1 MAKSGNT
8 GNVFDLGELR
18 RLVDE
23 LGAAPREVRAALLD
37 EAVAGDAGATGA
49 GEAGEC
55 DCPGCGA
62 EALSFPPVDLAP
74 ADELARAVLAVP
86 LVRDA
91 ARLAAWTGTRAV
103 TSEHLLPDPAGAAA
117 ELGLPGPGRLHLLW
131 VVAVNTGMLRISR
144 GTAAPGPFT
153 PDGSLPPQA
162 LLEFWDGV
170 VMDVLD
176 RADESLTGSAV
187 IDEHLAEMLATL
199 YAMSDGL
206 APATLVKGILQSHE
220 VACEARPAQMRLLAA
235 SLPGELAAALDL
247 LGYCGLI
254 EWSPA
259 GRPRLTPLGVWAVRQ
274 DLIREGHD
282 APTGAEVAV
291 FAGLEAGELV
301 EAVTEGSAAPS
312 AVTVWLESRTPE
324 AAARALVA
332 AAAGGDAGRRGVVN
346 TILEELGPEAE
357 APVREALAEPSLW
370 RYAASWLH
378 IRDLPAPALTPA
390 DNTWIAVDTLAS
402 LIRRGK
408 APEGLG
414 EFAALQPGEDLMRMV
429 EEMALVD
436 HPDAVAVLDMLGA
449 HHADAAV
456 AKAARKAAMK
466 VRSR

>member
-23 LGAAPREVRAALLD
+23 LGTAPREARAAVLD
-37 EAVAGDAGATGA
+37 EAVAGETG
-49 GEAGEC
+49 GEEC

-62 EALSFPPVDLAP
+62 EALSFPPVELAP
-74 ADELARAVLAVP
+74 AEELARAVLDVP

-91 ARLAAWTGTRAV
+91 RRLAVWTGTRRV
-103 TSEHLLPDPAGAAA
+103 TAECLLPDPAGAAA
-117 ELGLPGPGRLHLLW
+117 ELGLPGPDRLHLLW

-153 PDGSLPPQA
+153 PAGDLPPQE

-187 IDEHLAEMLATL
+187 VDEHLAEMLATL
-199 YAMSDGL
+199 YAMGDGL

-220 VACEARPAQMRLLAA
+220 VACEASPAQMRRLAA
-235 SLPGELAAALDL
+235 ALPGELAAALDL

-291 FAGLEAGELV
+291 FADLGADELV
-301 EAVTEGSAAPS
+301 EAVIKGSAGPS

-324 AAARALVA
+324 AAARELIRTA
-332 AAAGGDAGRRGVVN
+332 ASGDAGRRGVVN

-357 APVREALAEPSLW
+357 APVREALAEPCLW

-402 LIRRGK
+402 LIHRGT

-414 EFAALQPGEDLMRMV
+414 EFAALQPGEDLVRMV
-429 EEMALVD
+429 EEMALVG
-436 HPDAVAVLDMLGA
+436 HPDAIVVLDMLGA

-456 AKAARKAAMK
+456 AKAARKAVMK
-466 VRSR
+466 ARSR